1 MSQNTTSSTH
11 VAWLEEDDFTTHDV
25 ELSGILTLWS
35 NALPDRRE
43 LVGYSDVI
51 QSLWKE
57 TSPPVELEVP
67 IPGEYWASF
76 DQSGEWIT
84 IAERDVKV
92 RGSIRIVKSLT
103 GEITFGALKA
113 TRSGG
118 ESL

>member
-1 MSQNTTSSTH
+1 
-11 VAWLEEDDFTTHDV
+11 
-25 ELSGILTLWS
+25 
-35 NALPDRRE
+35 
-43 LVGYSDVI
+43 VI

>member
-1 MSQNTTSSTH
+1 MIGAAETASFDTVS
-11 VAWLEEDDFTTHDV
+11 E
-25 ELSGILTLWS
+25 
-35 NALPDRRE
+35 
-43 LVGYSDVI
+43 VI
-51 QSLWKE
+51 RTNHYQSLWKE
-57 TSPPVELEVP
+57 TSLPVELEVP

-103 GEITFGALKA
+103 GEIMFGALKA
-113 TRSGG
+113 TRSSG